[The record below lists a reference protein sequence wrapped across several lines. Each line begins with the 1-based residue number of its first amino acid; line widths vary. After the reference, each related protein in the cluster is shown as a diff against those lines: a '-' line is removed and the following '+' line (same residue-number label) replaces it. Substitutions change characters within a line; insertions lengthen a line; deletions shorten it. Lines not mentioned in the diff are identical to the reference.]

1 MQQEN
6 EKTEKVVQANSS
18 SAEPELD
25 IQFFIQV
32 LLKRKWL
39 ILSVVLLVVGAVAAW
54 TFSQTRIYRS
64 TATVLLSKRA
74 PQVLGKEVREVV
86 DLSMGTYWNNK
97 EYMKTQEKVIMSKN
111 LARQVAEELNL
122 ATNNVFWNSNQGKG
136 GKQKVTR
143 TLDMATVKLRGLV
156 VAKNVKD
163 SNIIEVSVEHPDP
176 SLAAELA
183 NAMALT
189 YRDQNLRYKVD
200 KTRIASLWL
209 SKQLDKLKKKLEKEE
224 LELYNF
230 KKVNNI
236 ISVSLENK
244 QSLIVRRIEKFNEA
258 LTDIRMKRMKLT
270 SQRRQLKKAVAK
282 DPMKITAP
290 VVIENSTIQA
300 LKTAYVVEHKRYK
313 ALKSRYLDRHPVVLE
328 QKAKM
333 DSAEKDLTR
342 EVQNVLK
349 AVESKYQA
357 TRQTEGQWA
366 AAMQKAKEEA
376 LALNKREVE
385 YRKKQRS
392 QINTAKLYSMLLMR
406 IEESNLSE
414 KLEVN
419 NIRMLD
425 KAAAG
430 ITVKPRVTVNLLIGV
445 FLGFV
450 LAIGLAFLVE
460 TLDRTVKS
468 QEDIEVIPGLVYLG
482 MMPKIP
488 GTPNNRGG
496 KRGPPKPEVDLIVH
510 KNPKSP
516 VAESC
521 RSIRTNLLFSSP
533 DRPLRRLLVTS
544 SGPKEG
550 KTTTAVSLAITMA
563 QAGTRVLIV
572 DTDMRRPRL
581 HKIFG
586 VSGTTGITS
595 ILQGDCPVEDA
606 VKTTD
611 VPNLLVLPC
620 GPTPPRPAEQCQS
633 KAFLAVLDDLTER
646 YDRVILDSP
655 PVMVVTDAVILST
668 LVDGTMLVARTG
680 QTSRVAH
687 REASRQLLDVG
698 ANVLGSVLND
708 MDLEKKGYGYYRYR
722 RYGYYRYGSYRY
734 TYGQYGDKSE
744 EESPG

>member
-1 MQQEN
+1 MKQEN
-6 EKTEKVVQANSS
+6 DGIKAAAAVTQ
-18 SAEPELD
+18 AEPELD

-32 LLKRKWL
+32 VLKRKWL
-39 ILSVVLLVVGAVAAW
+39 ILSVVLLVVGTVAAW

-97 EYMKTQEKVIMSKN
+97 EHMKTQEKVIMSKN
-111 LARQVAEELNL
+111 IALQVAEELKL
-122 ATNNVFWNSNQGKG
+122 AQNDAFWNASSKSMDK
-136 GKQKVTR
+136 KQQQLR
-143 TLDMATVKLRGLV
+143 TPELAADRLRGQTQ
-156 VAKNVKD
+156 AKNVKD
-163 SNIIEVSVEHPDP
+163 SNIIEIAVEHPNP
-176 SLAAELA
+176 NLSARLA
-183 NAMALT
+183 NAVALT

-200 KTRIASLWL
+200 NTRVASVWL
-209 SKQLDKLKKKLEKEE
+209 SKQLDKLKKKLEMEE
-224 LELYNF
+224 LELYDF
-230 KKVNNI
+230 KKKNNI

-244 QSLIVRRIEKFNEA
+244 QSLIVRRIEKLNEA
-258 LTDIRMKRMKLT
+258 LTDIRMKRMSLAT
-270 SQRRQLKKAVAK
+270 QRRQLAGAVIRGAK
-282 DPMKITAP
+282 EITAAA
-290 VVIENSTIQA
+290 VIENTTIQA
-300 LKTAYVVEHKRYK
+300 LKTTYLIEHKKYLAHK
-313 ALKSRYLDRHPVVLE
+313 PRYLDRHPVVLE
-328 QKAKM
+328 QKAKL
-333 DSAEKDLTR
+333 DSARSDLTR
-342 EVQNVLK
+342 EVKNVLK
-349 AVESKYQA
+349 SVESKYLA
-357 TRQTEGQWA
+357 TRETEGKWA
-366 AAMQKAKEEA
+366 AALQQAKEEA

-385 YRKKQRS
+385 YRRKQRS

-425 KAAAG
+425 KAAEG
-430 ITVKPRVTVNLLIGV
+430 ISVKPRVTVNLFIGV
-445 FLGFV
+445 FLGFI

-468 QEDIEVIPGLVYLG
+468 QEDIEAIPGLVYLG

-488 GTPNNRGG
+488 GTPSNRGG
-496 KRGPPKPEVDLIVH
+496 KRAAPKPEVDLIVH

-521 RSIRTNLLFSSP
+521 RSIRTNILFSSP

-563 QAGTRVLIV
+563 QSGTKVLIV

-633 KAFLAVLDDLTER
+633 KAFLAVLDDLIER

-668 LVDGTMLVARTG
+668 LVDGVLLVARTG
-680 QTSRVAH
+680 LTSRVAH
-687 REASRQLLDVG
+687 REAARQLLDVG
-698 ANVLGSVLND
+698 ANLLGSVLND

-722 RYGYYRYGSYRY
+722 RYGYYKYGSYRY
-734 TYGQYGDKSE
+734 TYGQYGDKNE
-744 EESPG
+744 EETSG

>member
-1 MQQEN
+1 MQQNSED
-6 EKTEKVVQANSS
+6 KTKIVTDNAQ
-18 SAEPELD
+18 AEPELD

-39 ILSVVLLVVGAVAAW
+39 ILSVVLLVVGTVAAW

-64 TATVLLSKRA
+64 TATVLLNKRA

-97 EYMKTQEKVIMSKN
+97 EYMKTQEKVIMSQN
-111 LARQVAEELNL
+111 LARQVAEKLKL
-122 ATNNVFWNSNQGKG
+122 AHNDAFWNSSSKSK
-136 GKQKVTR
+136 GKQKTAR
-143 TLDMATVKLRGLV
+143 TLAMATAKLRGIV
-156 VAKNVKD
+156 TAKNVKD
-163 SNIIEVSVEHPDP
+163 SNIIEISVDHSDP
-176 SLAAELA
+176 SLAAQLT
-183 NAMALT
+183 NAMART

-200 KTRIASLWL
+200 KTRIASEWL

-224 LELYNF
+224 LELYDF
-230 KKVNNI
+230 KKQNNI

-244 QSLIVRRIEKFNEA
+244 QSLIVRRIEKLNEA
-258 LTDIRMKRMKLT
+258 LTEIRMKRMALT
-270 SQRRQLKKAVAK
+270 AQRRQLAKAVNK
-282 DPMKITAP
+282 DPMQITAAA
-290 VVIENSTIQA
+290 VIENTTIQA
-300 LKTAYVVEHKRYK
+300 LKTTYVIEHKKYL
-313 ALKSRYLDRHPVVLE
+313 ALKSRYLDRHPVVQE

-333 DSAEKDLTR
+333 DSARSDLAR
-342 EVQNVLK
+342 EVKNVLK
-349 AVESKYQA
+349 SVESKYQA
-357 TRQTEGQWA
+357 TRETEGKWA
-366 AAMQKAKEEA
+366 AALQTAKEEA

-419 NIRMLD
+419 NIRLLD
-425 KAAAG
+425 TANAG
-430 ITVKPRVTVNLLIGV
+430 VAIKPRVTVNLFIGV
-445 FLGFV
+445 FLGFI

-468 QEDIEVIPGLVYLG
+468 QEDIENIPGLVYLG
-482 MMPKIP
+482 LMPKIP
-488 GTPNNRGG
+488 GTPSQRGG
-496 KRGPPKPEVDLIVH
+496 KRAAPKPEVDLIVH

-533 DRPLRRLLVTS
+533 DRPLRRILVTS

-563 QAGTRVLIV
+563 QSGSRVLIV

-595 ILQGDCPVEDA
+595 ILQGDCPIEDA

-633 KAFLAVLDDLTER
+633 KAFLAVLEQLCER
-646 YDRVILDSP
+646 YDRLILDSP

-668 LVDGTMLVARTG
+668 LVDGTLLVARTG

-687 REASRQLLDVG
+687 RAATRQLLDVG
-698 ANVLGSVLND
+698 SNVLGSVLND

-734 TYGQYGDKSE
+734 TYGQYGDKNE
-744 EESPG
+744 EEAPG